1 MFLIERKGVVVSS
14 RVSYAGDGLSNL
26 CPDRTPTILLIF
38 LVALLFQEIAGTVPQ
53 FRQ

>member
-1 MFLIERKGVVVSS
+1 MFLIERQGLVVRS

-38 LVALLFQEIAGTVPQ
+38 FVALLFQEIAGTFLQ